1 MFFTLLDDLLFIQ
14 WYHYSHYVVLNHRL
28 TYGCKVTSF
37 CCAFCC
43 KFISLFS
50 SFIFPAEVPLRE
62 KNGLRSRPFNP
73 EKTLSSCK
81 SLVTLLANISRIH
94 FWTELLYILGSY
106 IQVVCRLEIVIKFLG
121 SFLRL
126 YLPLIGQVPIFFLY
140 VCFFCCD
147 CWGALG
153 EISQLFSVFPHTLIF
168 YI

>member
-1 MFFTLLDDLLFIQ
+1 M
-14 WYHYSHYVVLNHRL
+14 VLNHRL

-140 VCFFCCD
+140 VCFFLLRL
-147 CWGALG
+147 LG
-153 EISQLFSVFPHTLIF
+153 CLRLNFPTVFSFSPYLNF
-168 YI
+168 LYIINIYSPGII